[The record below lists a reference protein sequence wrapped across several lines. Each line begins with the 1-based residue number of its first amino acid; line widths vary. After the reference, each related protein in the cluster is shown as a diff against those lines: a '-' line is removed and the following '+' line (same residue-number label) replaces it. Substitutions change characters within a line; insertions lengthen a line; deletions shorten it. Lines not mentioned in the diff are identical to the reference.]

1 LPSYAQIYS
10 VSFTFHSQHTALS
23 KNYIV
28 SKALNY
34 FELEKQIAQT
44 THLKNIISLAHWDV
58 ATMLAK
64 GSAASRQQEIATVAS
79 VLHKMITTK
88 EVGNLIS
95 AALHEESILDEWQK
109 ANLNAIKKVYDEA
122 NCISPEMQREYS
134 IATGECEF
142 VWRAARKKNDFKQLV
157 PHLDRVFDIVR
168 NIALIKATHFD
179 KQPYDTLIDAHSPD
193 LTSHSIKV
201 IYTVLKS
208 ELPGLIQEIVAKQA
222 SEKVIPLT
230 KKIDEA
236 TQKAINLRI
245 IENMGFS
252 LDHGRLDTSAHPFC
266 SGSNDDVRLTTR
278 YEEDNFLSSLTG
290 TIHEVGHGLYQQNL
304 PQAYRDQPVGG
315 PKGMS
320 FHESQSIIMER
331 QACTSIAFTDFLAAL
346 LRDEFGL
353 QGKEYGAENLYKLLT
368 RVTPSLIR
376 VDADEVTYP
385 LHVILRFEIEE
396 ALIEGSIKA
405 NDLPEL
411 WNTKMKAYLGI
422 TPKTDEVGCMQ
433 DIHWPSGQ
441 LGYFPAYANG
451 AIIASML
458 MQAARKK
465 YPMME
470 AALRRGNFD
479 ILNTFLTENLR
490 KFGAMKSSS
499 DLLAGATGHTK
510 IEPTIFIE
518 YLKKKYL

>member
-1 LPSYAQIYS
+1 MP
-10 VSFTFHSQHTALS
+10 
-23 KNYIV
+23 
-28 SKALNY
+28 SKALSY

-44 THLKNIISLAHWDV
+44 THLKNIISIAHWDA

-79 VLHKMITTK
+79 MLHGMMSAK
-88 EVGNLIS
+88 EVGTLIE
-95 AALHEESILDEWQK
+95 AALHEAHMLDEWQE
-109 ANLNAIKKVYDEA
+109 ANLNAIKKAYDEA

-142 VWRAARKKNDFKQLV
+142 VWRTARKNNDFKQLA
-157 PHLDRVFDIVR
+157 PHLDRVFNIVR
-168 NIALIKATHFD
+168 DIASIKANHFD
-179 KQPYDTLIDAHSPD
+179 KTPYDILLDTYSPD
-193 LTSHSIKV
+193 LTSRSIRE

-208 ELPGLIQEIVAKQA
+208 ELPGLIQNIVAKQA
-222 SEKVIPLT
+222 SEKVLPLT
-230 KKIDEA
+230 QKIDEA
-236 TQKAINLRI
+236 TQKAIGLRI
-245 IENMGFS
+245 AAKMGFS

-278 YEEDNFLSSLTG
+278 YEKGNFLSGLTG

-304 PQAYRDQPVGG
+304 PKNYRDQPVGD

-331 QACTSIAFTDFLAAL
+331 HVCTSTAFTDFLAVL

-353 QGKEYGAENLYKLLT
+353 QGNEYGAENLYKLLT

-405 NDLPEL
+405 KDLPEL
-411 WNTKMKAYLGI
+411 WNTKMQAYLGI
-422 TPKTDEVGCMQ
+422 TPTTDAMGCMQ

-441 LGYFPAYANG
+441 LGYFPAYTNG

-458 MQAARKK
+458 MQAAQTK

-470 AALRRGNFD
+470 ASLRTGNFD
-479 ILNTFLTENLR
+479 VLNNFLTANLR
-490 KFGAMKSSS
+490 GFGTMKSSS
-499 DLLAGATGHTK
+499 DLLAGVTGHTK
-510 IEPTIFIE
+510 IEPAIFLR

>member
-1 LPSYAQIYS
+1 MSS
-10 VSFTFHSQHTALS
+10 TARS
-23 KNYIV
+23 
-28 SKALNY
+28 Y

-44 THLKNIISLAHWDV
+44 IHLKNIISLTHWDT

-79 VLHKMITTK
+79 ILHSMMSAK
-88 EVGNLIS
+88 EVGKLIE
-95 AALHEESILDEWQK
+95 AALHEEHILDEWQR
-109 ANLNAIKKVYDEA
+109 ANLNAIKKAYDET
-122 NCISPEMQREYS
+122 NCISPEMQRAYN
-134 IATGECEF
+134 IAAGECEF
-142 VWRAARKKNDFKQLV
+142 VWRTARKNNDFKQLA
-157 PHLDRVFDIVR
+157 PYLDRVFDIVR
-168 NIALIKATHFD
+168 DIASIKATHFA
-179 KQPYDTLIDAHSPD
+179 KKPYDILLDTYNPD
-193 LTSHSIKV
+193 FTSNSIEEV
-201 IYTVLKS
+201 YAVLKA
-208 ELPGLIQEIVAKQA
+208 ELPGLIQDIIAKQA

-236 TQKAINLRI
+236 TQRAINLTI
-245 IENMGFS
+245 IEQMGFS

-278 YEEDNFLSSLTG
+278 YDEDNFLSSLTG

-315 PKGMS
+315 PKGMA

-353 QGKEYGAENLYKLLT
+353 KGKEYDAENLYKLLT
-368 RVTPSLIR
+368 RVVPSLVR

-411 WNTKMKAYLGI
+411 WGTKMQAYLGI
-422 TPKTDEVGCMQ
+422 TPQTDDVGCMQ

-458 MQAARKK
+458 MQAAQRK
-465 YPMME
+465 YPTME
-470 AALRRGNFD
+470 AALRKGNFND
-479 ILNTFLTENLR
+479 LNNFLTENLR
-490 KFGAMKSSS
+490 KFGDMKSSS

-510 IEPTIFIE
+510 IQPTIFLE
-518 YLKKKYL
+518 YIKKKYL